1 MLLFWWKSGVSSWN
15 PFQITI
21 FRRFQEQLPPRAAAA
36 GADPGVAARG
46 VGGKAVLLPDA
57 AGGLGAGAGGWDDGM
72 MGSGWEFDGGTIH
85 WYVSQ
90 YILWQYD
97 L

>member
-1 MLLFWWKSGVSSWN
+1 MESISNHDFSALSGAA
-15 PFQITI
+15 
-21 FRRFQEQLPPRAAAA
+21 PPRAAAA

-57 AGGLGAGAGGWDDGM
+57 AGGLGAGAGGWDGGM
-72 MGSGWEFDGGTIH
+72 MGSGWEGDGGTIH
-85 WYVSQ
+85 CYFSQ